1 MVKFSREYEASIIPE
16 WKAAFVDY
24 KCLKKLIKRI
34 KVARRDAAPLL
45 AAAGTATAAAG
56 GAGSYGF
63 SVLDPVRAL
72 TARFAGAHAAAAAS
86 PSEGEEEESLESDSG
101 ELVRA
106 TDKQEQEFLEKADEE
121 LDKVNSFYASKEE
134 EFLARGEAL
143 IEQLRILADIKRI
156 LADHAAATASRRG
169 RARALGRA
177 ASMPPPSSPSLN
189 GSSGRHLLSGLASPQ
204 SMSDGSVEMQQAR
217 VAEGAAVAEEVM
229 AALERNGV
237 SFVGGGIGKAKKDGS
252 GKQLVGRGA
261 LLQMPATVRIDI
273 PPTSPGRA
281 ALKVWEELVNVLRKD
296 GADPAAAFV
305 HRKKVQ
311 HAEKNIRDAFLALYK
326 GLELLKKFSSLNV
339 KAFTKILKKFVKVSE
354 QQRATDMF
362 SEKVKRSPFSSSD
375 KVLQLADEVECI
387 FLRHFAG
394 NDRKVAMKYLKPQQ
408 PRNTHMITFLV
419 GLFTGTF
426 LSLFI
431 IYSVLAHV
439 AGIFSSTGSPTY
451 MDIVYHVF
459 SMFALISLH
468 VFLYGCNLF
477 MWKSTRINH
486 NFIFDFSS
494 STALTHRDAFL
505 MSASIM
511 CTVVLSLVINLFLR
525 NAGATY
531 TDALPGALLLLS
543 TGVLFCP
550 FNIFYR
556 STRYCFMRVMRNI
569 IFSPFYKV
577 LMADFLM
584 ADQLTSQ
591 IPLLR
596 HMEFA
601 ACYFMAGTFRNQA
614 YETCTTSPQ
623 YTHLAYVISFLPY
636 YWRAMQCLRRYLE
649 EGHDINQLANAGKYV
664 SAMVAAAVRFK
675 YAATPTPFWMW
686 MVVISSSG
694 TTIYQLYWDFVMDW
708 GFLNPKSKNLWLR
721 DQLILKNK
729 SIYYV
734 SMMLNLALRL
744 AWAQSVMKL
753 HLGRVESRLLDFSL
767 ASLEIIRRGHWNFY
781 RLENE
786 HLNNAGKFRAVKTVP
801 LPFRE
806 LETD

>member
-1 MVKFSREYEASIIPE
+1 MASRSLIPS
-16 WKAAFVDY
+16 
-24 KCLKKLIKRI
+24 
-34 KVARRDAAPLL
+34 AP
-45 AAAGTATAAAG
+45 
-56 GAGSYGF
+56 S
-63 SVLDPVRAL
+63 PP
-72 TARFAGAHAAAAAS
+72 AS
-86 PSEGEEEESLESDSG
+86 PPIMRRLLHQYGEEESLESDSG
-101 ELVRA
+101 ELVRS
-106 TDKQEQEFLEKADEE
+106 TDKHEQEFLEKADEE
-121 LDKVNSFYASKEE
+121 LDKVNKFY
-134 EFLARGEAL
+134 
-143 IEQLRILADIKRI
+143 LRILADVKRI
-156 LADHAAATASRRG
+156 LADHAAASSRRG
-169 RARALGRA
+169 RGRALGRA
-177 ASMPPPSSPSLN
+177 NSMPPPSPSVN

-204 SMSDGSVEMQQAR
+204 SMSDGSVELQQAR

-237 SFVGGGIGKAKKDGS
+237 SFVGGGLAKAKKDGS
-252 GKQLVGRGA
+252 GKQLMGRAA
-261 LLQMPATVRIDI
+261 LLQLPATVRIDI

-305 HRKKVQ
+305 HRKKLQ
-311 HAEKNIRDAFLALYK
+311 HAEKNIRDAFLALYR

-354 QQRATDMF
+354 QHQATDKF

-426 LSLFI
+426 VSLFI

-511 CTVVLSLVINLFLR
+511 CTVVAALVINLFLR

-531 TDALPGALLLLS
+531 TDALPGALLVLS

-577 LMADFLM
+577 LMADFFM

-614 YETCTTSPQ
+614 YETCTSSPQ

-675 YAATPTPFWMW
+675 YAATPTPLWMW

-694 TTIYQLYWDFVMDW
+694 ATIYQLYWDFVMDW

-721 DQLILKNK
+721 DQLILKKK

-781 RLENE
+781 RLEHE

>member
-16 WKAAFVDY
+16 WKAVFVDY

-34 KVARRDAAPLL
+34 KIARRDAGPPPLL
-45 AAAGTATAAAG
+45 AAGETG
-56 GAGSYGF
+56 SSYGF
-63 SVLDPVRAL
+63 SVLDPVRSIA
-72 TARFAGAHAAAAAS
+72 ARFAAHHAAASS
-86 PSEGEEEESLESDSG
+86 P
-101 ELVRA
+101 
-106 TDKQEQEFLEKADEE
+106 EQEFLEKADEE
-121 LDKVNSFYASKEE
+121 LDKVNKFYATQEAE
-134 EFLARGEAL
+134 LLARGDAL
-143 IEQLRILADIKRI
+143 IEQLRILADVKRI
-156 LADHAAATASRRG
+156 LADHAAASSRRG
-169 RARALGRA
+169 RGRALGRA
-177 ASMPPPSSPSLN
+177 NSMPPPSPSVN

-204 SMSDGSVEMQQAR
+204 SMSDGSVELQQAR

-237 SFVGGGIGKAKKDGS
+237 SFVGGGLAKAKKDGS
-252 GKQLVGRGA
+252 GKQLMGRAA
-261 LLQMPATVRIDI
+261 LLQLPATVRIDI

-305 HRKKVQ
+305 HRKKLQ
-311 HAEKNIRDAFLALYK
+311 HAEKNIRDAFLALYR

-354 QQRATDMF
+354 QHQATDKF

-426 LSLFI
+426 VSLFI

-511 CTVVLSLVINLFLR
+511 CTVVAALVINLFLR

-531 TDALPGALLLLS
+531 TDALPGALLVLS

-577 LMADFLM
+577 LMADFFM

-614 YETCTTSPQ
+614 YETCTSSPQ

-675 YAATPTPFWMW
+675 YAATPTPLWMW

-694 TTIYQLYWDFVMDW
+694 ATIYQLYWDFVMDW

-721 DQLILKNK
+721 DQLILKKK

-781 RLENE
+781 RLEHE

>member
-16 WKAAFVDY
+16 WKAVFVDY

-34 KVARRDAAPLL
+34 KIARRDAGPPPLL
-45 AAAGTATAAAG
+45 AAGETG
-56 GAGSYGF
+56 SSYGF
-63 SVLDPVRAL
+63 SVLDPVRSIA
-72 TARFAGAHAAAAAS
+72 ARFAAHHAAASS
-86 PSEGEEEESLESDSG
+86 PEGEEESLESDSG
-101 ELVRA
+101 ELVRS
-106 TDKQEQEFLEKADEE
+106 TDKHEQEFLEKADEE
-121 LDKVNSFYASKEE
+121 LDKVNKFYATQEAE
-134 EFLARGEAL
+134 LLARGDAL
-143 IEQLRILADIKRI
+143 IEQLRILADVKRI
-156 LADHAAATASRRG
+156 LADHAAASSRRG
-169 RARALGRA
+169 RGRALGRA
-177 ASMPPPSSPSLN
+177 NSMPPPSPSVN

-204 SMSDGSVEMQQAR
+204 SMSDGSVELQQAR

-237 SFVGGGIGKAKKDGS
+237 SFVGGGLAKAKKDGS
-252 GKQLVGRGA
+252 GKQLMGRAA
-261 LLQMPATVRIDI
+261 LLQLPATVRIDI

-305 HRKKVQ
+305 HRKKLQ
-311 HAEKNIRDAFLALYK
+311 HAEKNIRDAFLALYR

-354 QQRATDMF
+354 QHQATDKF

-426 LSLFI
+426 VSLFI

-511 CTVVLSLVINLFLR
+511 CTVVAALVINLFLR

-531 TDALPGALLLLS
+531 TDALPGALLLS

-577 LMADFLM
+577 LMADFFM

-614 YETCTTSPQ
+614 YETCTSSPQ

-675 YAATPTPFWMW
+675 YAATPTPLWMW

-694 TTIYQLYWDFVMDW
+694 ATIYQLYWDFVMDW

-721 DQLILKNK
+721 DQLILKKK

-781 RLENE
+781 RLEHE

>member
-16 WKAAFVDY
+16 WKAVFVDY

-34 KVARRDAAPLL
+34 KIARRDAGPPPLL
-45 AAAGTATAAAG
+45 AAGETG
-56 GAGSYGF
+56 SSYGF
-63 SVLDPVRAL
+63 SVLDPVRSIA
-72 TARFAGAHAAAAAS
+72 ARFAAHHAAASS
-86 PSEGEEEESLESDSG
+86 PEGEEESLESDSG
-101 ELVRA
+101 ELVRS
-106 TDKQEQEFLEKADEE
+106 TDKHEQEFLEKADEE
-121 LDKVNSFYASKEE
+121 LDKVNKFYATQEAE
-134 EFLARGEAL
+134 LLARGDAL
-143 IEQLRILADIKRI
+143 IEQLRILADVKRI
-156 LADHAAATASRRG
+156 LADHAAASSRRG
-169 RARALGRA
+169 RGRALGRA
-177 ASMPPPSSPSLN
+177 NSMPPPSPSVN

-204 SMSDGSVEMQQAR
+204 SMSDGSVELQQAR

-237 SFVGGGIGKAKKDGS
+237 SFVGGGLAKAKKDGS
-252 GKQLVGRGA
+252 GKQLMGRAA
-261 LLQMPATVRIDI
+261 LLQLPATVRIDI

-305 HRKKVQ
+305 HRKKLQ
-311 HAEKNIRDAFLALYK
+311 HAEKNIRDAFLALYR

-354 QQRATDMF
+354 QHQATDKF

-426 LSLFI
+426 VSLFI

-511 CTVVLSLVINLFLR
+511 CTVVAALVINLFLR

-531 TDALPGALLLLS
+531 TDALPGALLVLS

-577 LMADFLM
+577 LMADFFM

-614 YETCTTSPQ
+614 YETCTSSPQ

-636 YWRAMQCLRRYLE
+636 YWRAMQCLRR
-649 EGHDINQLANAGKYV
+649 
-664 SAMVAAAVRFK
+664 FK
-675 YAATPTPFWMW
+675 YAATPTPLWMW

-694 TTIYQLYWDFVMDW
+694 ATIYQLYWDFVMDW

-721 DQLILKNK
+721 DQLILKKK

-781 RLENE
+781 RLEHE

>member
-24 KCLKKLIKRI
+24 KGLKKLIKRI
-34 KVARRDAAPLL
+34 KISRRDAAHLL
-45 AAAGTATAAAG
+45 SSSSPSQEQQLVGVVAGSS
-56 GAGSYGF
+56 SYGF

-72 TARFAGAHAAAAAS
+72 AARFSSGTPPARAHPEAS
-86 PSEGEEEESLESDSG
+86 PEEEDDDGLESDSG

-106 TDKQEQEFLEKADEE
+106 TDKHEREFLEKADDE
-121 LDKVNSFYASKEE
+121 LEKVNRFYASQETE
-134 EFLARGEAL
+134 LLARGDAL
-143 IEQLRILADIKRI
+143 IKQLGILADVKRI
-156 LADHAAATASRRG
+156 LADHAANTKTNSRRSSSG
-169 RARALGRA
+169 RLLGRA
-177 ASMPPPSSPSLN
+177 ATMPPPSSHSPSL
-189 GSSGRHLLSGLASPQ
+189 SGRHLLSSPQ
-204 SMSDGSVEMQQAR
+204 SMSDGSLEMQQMR
-217 VAEGAAVAEEVM
+217 VAEGAAVADEVM
-229 AALERNGV
+229 AVLERNGV
-237 SFVGGGIGKAKKDGS
+237 SFVGKPAKKHNTN
-252 GKQLVGRGA
+252 KLQL
-261 LLQMPATVRIDI
+261 PSTVRIDI
-273 PPTSPGRA
+273 PATSPGRA

-311 HAEKNIRDAFLALYK
+311 HAEKNIRDAFLALYR
-326 GLELLKKFSSLNV
+326 GLDLLKKFSSLNV

-354 QQRATDMF
+354 QQRATNLF

-426 LSLFI
+426 VSLFI
-431 IYSVLAHV
+431 IYAILAHV
-439 AGIFSSTGSPTY
+439 AGIFSSSGNTAY
-451 MDIVYHVF
+451 MEIVYHVF

-468 VFLYGCNLF
+468 IFLYGCNLF

-511 CTVVLSLVINLFLR
+511 CTVVAALVINLFLR

-531 TDALPGALLLLS
+531 ANALPGALLLVS

-577 LMADFLM
+577 LMADFFM

-596 HMEFA
+596 HLEFT
-601 ACYFMAGTFRNQA
+601 ACFFMAGTFQTHA
-614 YETCTTSPQ
+614 YSTCTSSAQ
-623 YTHLAYVISFLPY
+623 YKNLAYVISFLPY

-649 EGHDINQLANAGKYV
+649 EGRDLNQLANAGKYV
-664 SAMVAAAVRFK
+664 SAMLAAAVRFK
-675 YAATPTPFWMW
+675 YLATPTPFWMY
-686 MVVISSSG
+686 MVVISSVG
-694 TTIYQLYWDFVMDW
+694 ATVYQLYWDFVKDW
-708 GFLNPKSKNLWLR
+708 GFFTPKSKNFWLR
-721 DQLILKNK
+721 DELILKNK

-734 SMMLNLALRL
+734 SMMLNLGLRL
-744 AWAQSVMKL
+744 AWTQSVMKL
-753 HLGRVESRLLDFSL
+753 HMTKAESRLLDFSL
-767 ASLEIIRRGHWNFY
+767 ASLEILRRGHWNFY

>member
-16 WKAAFVDY
+16 WKAVFVDY

-34 KVARRDAAPLL
+34 KIARRDAGPPPLL
-45 AAAGTATAAAG
+45 AAGETG
-56 GAGSYGF
+56 SSYGF
-63 SVLDPVRAL
+63 SVLDPVRSIA
-72 TARFAGAHAAAAAS
+72 ARFAAHHAAASS
-86 PSEGEEEESLESDSG
+86 P
-101 ELVRA
+101 
-106 TDKQEQEFLEKADEE
+106 EQEFLEKADEE
-121 LDKVNSFYASKEE
+121 LDKVNKFYATQEAE
-134 EFLARGEAL
+134 LLARGDAL
-143 IEQLRILADIKRI
+143 IEQLRILADVKRI
-156 LADHAAATASRRG
+156 LADHAAASSRRG
-169 RARALGRA
+169 RGRALGRA
-177 ASMPPPSSPSLN
+177 NSMPPPSPSVN

-204 SMSDGSVEMQQAR
+204 SMSDGSVELQQAR

-237 SFVGGGIGKAKKDGS
+237 SFVGGGLAKAKKDGS
-252 GKQLVGRGA
+252 GKQLMGRAA
-261 LLQMPATVRIDI
+261 LLQLPATVRIDI

-305 HRKKVQ
+305 HRKKLQ
-311 HAEKNIRDAFLALYK
+311 HAEKNIRDAFLALYR

-354 QQRATDMF
+354 QHQATDKF

-426 LSLFI
+426 VSLFI

-511 CTVVLSLVINLFLR
+511 CTVVAALVINLFLR

-531 TDALPGALLLLS
+531 TDALPGALLVLS

-577 LMADFLM
+577 LMADFFM

-614 YETCTTSPQ
+614 YETCTSSPQ

-675 YAATPTPFWMW
+675 YAATPTPLWMW

-694 TTIYQLYWDFVMDW
+694 ATIYQLYWDFVMDW

-721 DQLILKNK
+721 DQLILKKK

-734 SMMLNLALRL
+734 SMVLYLVCLIFNTTAD
-744 AWAQSVMKL
+744 S
-753 HLGRVESRLLDFSL
+753 
-767 ASLEIIRRGHWNFY
+767 
-781 RLENE
+781 ENP
-786 HLNNAGKFRAVKTVP
+786 NSQVQ
-801 LPFRE
+801 
-806 LETD
+806 

>member
-34 KVARRDAAPLL
+34 KVARRDAGPPPPLL
-45 AAAGTATAAAG
+45 AGGTTTAG
-56 GAGSYGF
+56 YGF

-72 TARFAGAHAAAAAS
+72 TARFARSTAAS
-86 PSEGEEEESLESDSG
+86 PEGEEESLESDSG

-106 TDKQEQEFLEKADEE
+106 TDKHEQEFLEQADEE
-121 LDKVNSFYASKEE
+121 LEKVNKFYASQEGE
-134 EFLARGEAL
+134 LLARGDAL
-143 IEQLRILADIKRI
+143 IEQLRILADVKRI
-156 LADHAAATASRRG
+156 LADHVAASRRG
-169 RARALGRA
+169 GPAGRRALGRA
-177 ASMPPPSSPSLN
+177 ASMPPPSHSPSVN

-204 SMSDGSVEMQQAR
+204 SMSDGSVELQQAR

-237 SFVGGGIGKAKKDGS
+237 SFVGGGLAKAKKDGS
-252 GKQLVGRGA
+252 GKQLMGRGA
-261 LLQMPATVRIDI
+261 LLQLPATVRIDI

-311 HAEKNIRDAFLALYK
+311 HAEKNIRDAFLALYR

-354 QQRATDMF
+354 QQRATDLF

-426 LSLFI
+426 VSLFI

-439 AGIFSSTGSPTY
+439 AGIFSSTGSPAY

-486 NFIFDFSS
+486 NFIFDFASN
-494 STALTHRDAFL
+494 TALTHRDAFL

-577 LMADFLM
+577 LMADFFM

-614 YETCTTSPQ
+614 YETCTSSPQ

-675 YAATPTPFWMW
+675 YAATPTPLWMW

-694 TTIYQLYWDFVMDW
+694 ATIYQLYWDFVMDW

-753 HLGRVESRLLDFSL
+753 KLGRVESRLLDFSL

>member
-1 MVKFSREYEASIIPE
+1 MSRWE
-16 WKAAFVDY
+16 
-24 KCLKKLIKRI
+24 LG
-34 KVARRDAAPLL
+34 DAAD
-45 AAAGTATAAAG
+45 ARGGGRGGGGRGDG
-56 GAGSYGF
+56 GAGAQRRQASWESRPRSTTPTSF
-63 SVLDPVRAL
+63 SC
-72 TARFAGAHAAAAAS
+72 
-86 PSEGEEEESLESDSG
+86 
-101 ELVRA
+101 
-106 TDKQEQEFLEKADEE
+106 
-121 LDKVNSFYASKEE
+121 
-134 EFLARGEAL
+134 
-143 IEQLRILADIKRI
+143 
-156 LADHAAATASRRG
+156 RR
-169 RARALGRA
+169 RL
-177 ASMPPPSSPSLN
+177 
-189 GSSGRHLLSGLASPQ
+189 
-204 SMSDGSVEMQQAR
+204 
-217 VAEGAAVAEEVM
+217 
-229 AALERNGV
+229 
-237 SFVGGGIGKAKKDGS
+237 
-252 GKQLVGRGA
+252 
-261 LLQMPATVRIDI
+261 RIDI
-273 PPTSPGRA
+273 PATSPGRA

-311 HAEKNIRDAFLALYK
+311 HAEKNIRRRLPRALQRTRPPQ
-326 GLELLKKFSSLNV
+326 EV
-339 KAFTKILKKFVKVSE
+339 QVSE
-354 QQRATDMF
+354 QQRATNLF

-426 LSLFI
+426 VSLFI
-431 IYSVLAHV
+431 IYAILAHV
-439 AGIFSSTGSPTY
+439 AGIFSSSGNTAY
-451 MDIVYHVF
+451 MEIVYHVF

-468 VFLYGCNLF
+468 IFLYGCNLF

-511 CTVVLSLVINLFLR
+511 CTVVAALVINLFLR

-531 TDALPGALLLLS
+531 ANALPGALLLVS

-577 LMADFLM
+577 VLMADFFM

-596 HMEFA
+596 HLEFT
-601 ACYFMAGTFRNQA
+601 ACFFMAGTFQTHA
-614 YETCTTSPQ
+614 YSTCTSSAQ
-623 YTHLAYVISFLPY
+623 YKNLAYVISFLPY

-649 EGHDINQLANAGKYV
+649 EGRDLNQLANAGKYV
-664 SAMVAAAVRFK
+664 SAMLAAAVRFK
-675 YAATPTPFWMW
+675 YLATPTPFWMY
-686 MVVISSSG
+686 MVVISSVG
-694 TTIYQLYWDFVMDW
+694 ATVYQLYWDFVKDW
-708 GFLNPKSKNLWLR
+708 GFFTPKSKNFWLR
-721 DQLILKNK
+721 DELILKNK

-734 SMMLNLALRL
+734 SMMLNLGLRL
-744 AWAQSVMKL
+744 AWTQSVMKL
-753 HLGRVESRLLDFSL
+753 HMTKAESRLLDFSL
-767 ASLEIIRRGHWNFY
+767 ASLEILRRGHWNFY